1 MTAEGHASEG
11 RGAER
16 LVQMA
21 NDISHF
27 FAAEPQRA
35 DAIAGIASH
44 IQRFWDPRMRRQI
57 LAHLEAGGE
66 GLEELARAA
75 VGGLPKPAARS

>member
-1 MTAEGHASEG
+1 MST
-11 RGAER
+11 ER

-21 NDISHF
+21 NDIGHF

-35 DAIAGIASH
+35 DAIAGIANH

-57 LAHLEAGGE
+57 LAHLQAGGE
-66 GLEELARAA
+66 GLEELPRAA
-75 VGGLPKPAARS
+75 VASLKPS

>member
-1 MTAEGHASEG
+1 MSVD
-11 RGAER
+11 R

-21 NDISHF
+21 NDIGHF
-27 FAAEPQRA
+27 FASEPQRS

-57 LAHLEAGGE
+57 LAHLQAGGT
-66 GLEELARAA
+66 GLEDLPREA
-75 VGGLPKPAARS
+75 VASLKRN

>member
-1 MTAEGHASEG
+1 MSVD
-11 RGAER
+11 R

-21 NDISHF
+21 NDIGHF

-35 DAIAGIASH
+35 DAIAGIAGH

-57 LAHLEAGGE
+57 VAHLRSGGE
-66 GLEELARAA
+66 GLEALPRAA
-75 VGGLPKPAARS
+75 VASLISDQAASP

>member
-1 MTAEGHASEG
+1 MSVQH
-11 RGAER
+11 

-21 NDISHF
+21 NDIGHF

-35 DAIAGIASH
+35 DAVAGIASH

-57 LAHLEAGGE
+57 RAHLQAGGA
-66 GLEELARAA
+66 GLEELARDA
-75 VGGLPKPAARS
+75 VASLPPA